1 MFDLTSLDYIYIGV
15 ILASTIWATIR
26 GGIYETVATLSWV
39 VAAVT
44 ARFVSPMLDKLFQ
57 NWFGLAES
65 TVGTLV
71 SSYFVVFF
79 VILLVV
85 GFFNQK
91 LRDKIQ
97 ESMMNV
103 TDHTLGVIFGIVRGI
118 VVMGVAYWIA
128 IWYFSDAPMLPRW
141 IADAR
146 TRPIMQLTAIKLDKW
161 FLPGE
166 ANKLLQRDLAGTQQA
181 MEIYNNL
188 INPAVVD
195 GGADTVPAQKP
206 AAADKRPAEKT
217 ASNPAEKKTEKK
229 ATDDKKKA
237 APAQTADKAKKSTPP
252 APPAP
257 APAPTVTPETGYK
270 SSERTALENQLL
282 QIESAARAAEM
293 AE

>member
-39 VAAVT
+39 VAAIT
-44 ARFVSPMLDKLFQ
+44 ARFVSPMLDGLLQ
-57 NWFGLAES
+57 RWFGLAES

-71 SSYFVVFF
+71 SSYFIVFF

-118 VVMGVAYWIA
+118 VVMGVVYWMA
-128 IWYFSDAPMLPRW
+128 LWYYSDTPALPRW
-141 IADAR
+141 LADAR
-146 TRPIMQLTAIKLDKW
+146 TRPIMQLTAVKLDKW

-166 ANKLLQRDLAGTQQA
+166 GNKLLQRDVAGTQEA
-181 MEIYNNL
+181 IEIYNNL
-188 INPAVVD
+188 INPAV
-195 GGADTVPAQKP
+195 ADTPADAEQTPKTAP
-206 AAADKRPAEKT
+206 GDKKSADDKR
-217 ASNPAEKKTEKK
+217 
-229 ATDDKKKA
+229 
-237 APAQTADKAKKSTPP
+237 
-252 APPAP
+252 PAP
-257 APAPTVTPETGYK
+257 APA
-270 SSERTALENQLL
+270 
-282 QIESAARAAEM
+282 
-293 AE
+293 

>member
-1 MFDLTSLDYIYIGV
+1 MFNLTSLDYIYIGV

-39 VAAVT
+39 VAAIT
-44 ARFVSPMLDKLFQ
+44 ARFVSPLLDGLFQ
-57 NWFGLAES
+57 SWFGLSES

-71 SSYFVVFF
+71 SSYFIVFF
-79 VILLVV
+79 VILMLV

-118 VVMGVAYWIA
+118 VVMGAVYWIA
-128 IWYFSDAPMLPRW
+128 LWYYSDAPMMPHW

-146 TRPIMQLTAIKLDKW
+146 TRPIMQITADKLDRW
-161 FLPGE
+161 FFPGPE
-166 ANKLLQRDLAGTQQA
+166 NKLLARDIAGTTEA
-181 MEIYNNL
+181 TAIYNNL

-195 GGADTVPAQKP
+195 NGD
-206 AAADKRPAEKT
+206 
-217 ASNPAEKKTEKK
+217 
-229 ATDDKKKA
+229 A
-237 APAQTADKAKKSTPP
+237 APAAPNPTPVNV
-252 APPAP
+252 AAPAP
-257 APAPTVTPETGYK
+257 APASAPTADVETGYK

-282 QIESAARAAEM
+282 QIETAARAAEQESD